1 MKVNMK
7 RLLTVLFCS
16 VVLAVAGCSTKIPQ
30 GKSQWRTIQIKAD
43 GQGRDWPEIP
53 PQYYDQ
59 ETRTSIRVMNDQEAV
74 YIYATIGDQDIK
86 HELMQAG
93 FTLSLDLR
101 ENAATSFAI
110 TVKGQM
116 PPGRLG
122 KKEDSGSNSGSG
134 PAGSGQA
141 GSDQAGSDQAG
152 SDQAGSVHPSRQDGP
167 GQDMKRDLIK
177 LPETLVVTYP
187 YSSGPMTMTL
197 SEARDNGIE
206 LGMGNLE
213 NGTLVIEAVV
223 RLDALVSDENSVP
236 ATRMMLTL
244 ASQGKG
250 LSGNGSKI
258 SGNGS
263 EHSGKGKSG
272 GAGPPGGGMHQGK
285 GGAGKTKEAF
295 QARID
300 VLLVPGP
307 V

>member
-7 RLLTVLFCS
+7 RLLMALFCS
-16 VVLAVAGCSTKIPQ
+16 VVLAVSGCSTKIPQ

-59 ETRTSIRVMNDQEAV
+59 ETRTSLRVMNDQEAV

-101 ENAATSFAI
+101 EEDATSFVI
-110 TVKGQM
+110 KVKGQM

-141 GSDQAGSDQAG
+141 GS
-152 SDQAGSVHPSRQDGP
+152 VPPNRQDGP
-167 GQDMKRDLIK
+167 GQDMKRGPIK

-187 YSSGPMTMTL
+187 YASGPMTMTL

-250 LSGNGSKI
+250 LSGNGSKL

-263 EHSGKGKSG
+263 EPSGKGKSG

-285 GGAGKTKEAF
+285 GGSGKTKEAF
-295 QARID
+295 QARMD